1 MARMPKAVEPTPP
14 NTLIASAARIGGANL
29 MNLSRRNTQAGWHTA
44 AWEFYHTIGEFRYA
58 CDWAG
63 AMLSKA
69 ILFPTM
75 KNSLGVIERVTSGPA
90 VEYIDMLFGDDDG
103 RAEMLRQIG
112 IHMSVTGDL
121 YIVGYQNPDPFGE
134 EEVWQIVAPHRIN
147 RPQTDNPDDHYRIN
161 GVEVPVPQNEVFC
174 MRLWRPDPEDPE
186 KSISPAAGV
195 LSILGEIARLTDH
208 VAAQVDSRLAGAG
221 ILLMPSEM
229 QLPTPPVE
237 DGTIQRTAN
246 NAEELMKQISDA
258 MGKAIADRSHASALV
273 PIVIT
278 APGDVIDKV
287 QHITFWSELSEQAM
301 ELRKEA
307 IGRLALGMDIPPE
320 VLQGVS
326 EANHWSAWQADE
338 SAIKAHTEPLLKMIT
353 SGIAQ
358 KYLRPL
364 MTEDGEDPDGEVIP
378 GVDKSEVRRYS
389 IGVDTSE
396 MRLRPNRSKE
406 ALELYDRGALSREAL
421 IRETGFDDQDIM
433 DDEEFKL
440 WMIRKIASGST
451 TPELVAGAIKALE
464 IDLPVEA
471 VPEEGQ
477 EGRPSPS
484 LEDHPVL
491 DIPNREIG
499 QRRRDARQRGDV
511 PSSDIARRSAAS
523 EETSRLAA
531 AVAVGSE
538 QAVFRALERAGN
550 RMRNK
555 LGGKLEG
562 VSAAETYLTFG
573 AKTTDLDFYLDDA
586 WGENISALSEH
597 AGVSK
602 ATLKAAL
609 DGYCRILIS
618 NQQPHT
624 FKGLEKHLTMA
635 LRPGNQLTRAHEEV
649 MEAS

>member
-1 MARMPKAVEPTPP
+1 MARMPKLAEP
-14 NTLIASAARIGGANL
+14 NTMVASAARIGGANL
-29 MNLSRRNTQAGWHTA
+29 RNLSRRSTQAAWHPQ

-75 KNSLGVIERVTSGPA
+75 KNSQGVIERVTTGPA
-90 VEYIDMLFGDDDG
+90 LDYMEALFGDDDG

-134 EEVWQIVAPHRIN
+134 EEVWQVVAPHRLT
-147 RPQTDNPDDHYRIN
+147 RPATEHPDDHYRIN
-161 GVEVPVPQNEVFC
+161 GYDVPVPQGEVFC
-174 MRLWRPDPEDPE
+174 MRLWRPDPENPE
-186 KSISPAAGV
+186 MSISPAMAV

-229 QLPTPPVE
+229 QLPTPPPE
-237 DGTIQRTAN
+237 DGVIQRSAN
-246 NAEELMKQISDA
+246 SAEELMRQISDA
-258 MGKAIADRSHASALV
+258 MGKAIEDRSHASALV

-287 QHITFWSELSEQAM
+287 KHVTFWSDLSEQAM

-320 VLQGVS
+320 VLQGVA

-338 SAIKAHTEPLLKMIT
+338 SSIKAHTEPLLKLVT

-364 MTEDGEDPDGEVIP
+364 MTEDGEDLDGNLIP
-378 GVDKSEVRRYS
+378 GTDKSEVRKYS

-406 ALELYDRGALSREAL
+406 ALELYGLGALSAAAL
-421 IRETGFDDQDIM
+421 LRETGFDDSDKM
-433 DDEEFKL
+433 DEEEYKL
-440 WMIRKIASGST
+440 FVIRKVAGGST
-451 TPELVAGAIKALE
+451 TPELVEAAIRYLE
-464 IDLPVEA
+464 IDLPKVA
-471 VPEEGQ
+471 APEGDEGQ
-477 EGRPSPS
+477 EARPLPS
-484 LEDHPVL
+484 LNEHPVL
-491 DIPNREIG
+491 EIPDREVG
-499 QRRRDARQRGDV
+499 ERRGEARRRGDV
-511 PSSDIARRSAAS
+511 PSSDVARRANSS
-523 EETSRLAA
+523 EATNQLAA

-555 LGGKLEG
+555 MGGKLEG
-562 VSAAETYLTFG
+562 IRAADTYLTFG
-573 AKTTDLDFYLDDA
+573 AQAGDLDFYLDDA
-586 WGENISALSEH
+586 WGDNISALSQH
-597 AGVSK
+597 AGISK
-602 ATLKAAL
+602 TKLKDAL
-609 DGYCRILIS
+609 DGYCRILLTT
-618 NQQPHT
+618 QKPHS
-624 FKGLEKHLTMA
+624 FKGLESHLTMA
-635 LRPGNQLTRAHEEV
+635 LRQ
-649 MEAS
+649 EAS